1 MNTVRDFLA
10 QSHVF
15 AGLPEDVLDQV
26 SGCGRLDHFESG
38 ANIIHLGQPA
48 GTFHVIRH
56 GRVAI
61 EIAAPGREPLV
72 VATREAGD
80 AIGWSWLFKPYRWH
94 FDAIALETT
103 RVISLDGECLREKC
117 RTDHDLGYY
126 LMSRFADVAIRD
138 LELTQLQLLDVYGHV
153 AARH

>member
-15 AGLPEDVLDQV
+15 SGLPDDVLDAV
-26 SGCGRLDHFESG
+26 AGCGKLDHYEAG
-38 ANIIHLGQPA
+38 EALIHTGDPA

-56 GRVAI
+56 GRVSI
-61 EIAAPGREPLV
+61 QLAAPGREPLA
-72 VATREAGD
+72 VATRDEGD

-94 FDAIALETT
+94 FDTIATELT
-103 RVISLDGECLREKC
+103 RVISLDGECLRGKAGA
-117 RTDHDLGYY
+117 DHELGYH
-126 LMSRFADVAIRD
+126 LMNAFAAVAVRD

-153 AARH
+153 AVR

>member
-15 AGLPEDVLDQV
+15 AGLPEPVLDAV
-26 SGCGRLDHFESG
+26 AGCGKLDHFEAG
-38 ANIIHLGQPA
+38 EALIHTGDPA

-56 GRVAI
+56 GRVSI
-61 EIAAPGREPLV
+61 QLAAPGREPLA
-72 VATREAGD
+72 VATRGEGD

-94 FDAIALETT
+94 FDGVALEPT
-103 RVISLDGECLREKC
+103 RVISLDGECLRRKSGG
-117 RTDHDLGYY
+117 DHELGYH
-126 LMSRFADVAIRD
+126 LMSRFADMAIRD

-153 AARH
+153 AAR

>member
-1 MNTVRDFLA
+1 MSTVREFLA

-15 AGLPEDVLDQV
+15 AGLPDTVLDNV
-26 SGCGRLDHFESG
+26 AGCGRLDHFDAG
-38 ANIIHLGQPA
+38 APLIHMGDPA

-56 GRVAI
+56 GRVSLQ
-61 EIAAPGREPLV
+61 IAAPGREPLV
-72 VATREAGD
+72 VATREDGD

-94 FDAIALETT
+94 FDAIAIEAT
-103 RVISLDGECLREKC
+103 RVISLDGECLRGKC
-117 RTDHDLGYY
+117 ETDHELGYH

-153 AARH
+153 PAR

>member
-15 AGLPEDVLDQV
+15 VGLPDTVLDSV
-26 SGCGRLDHFESG
+26 AGCGRLDHFDAG
-38 ANIIHLGQPA
+38 TAIIHVGEPA

-56 GRVAI
+56 GRVSI
-61 EIAAPGREPLV
+61 QIAAPGREPLV
-72 VATREAGD
+72 VASREEGD

-94 FDAIALETT
+94 FDAIALEPT
-103 RVISLDGECLREKC
+103 RVISLDGECLRGKADG
-117 RTDHDLGYY
+117 DHELGYH
-126 LMSRFADVAIRD
+126 LMSRFAAVAIRD

-153 AARH
+153 GAR